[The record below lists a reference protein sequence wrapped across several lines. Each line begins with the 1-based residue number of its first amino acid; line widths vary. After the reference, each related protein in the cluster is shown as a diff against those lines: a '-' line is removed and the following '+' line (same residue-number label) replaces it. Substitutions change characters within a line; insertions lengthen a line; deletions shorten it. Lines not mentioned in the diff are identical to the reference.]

1 MISREQVR
9 VGAAVQAAAW
19 MRGYILKWDVT
30 EWPKLEN
37 EKVGVNV
44 RSWVL
49 LAGAV
54 GAKSGRCLKPKRSQT
69 DTATRHTSFDVAT
82 ISNADC
88 MNGE

>member
-54 GAKSGRCLKPKRSQT
+54 GAKSGTCLKPKRSQT
-69 DTATRHTSFDVAT
+69 DTATRHTGFDVAT